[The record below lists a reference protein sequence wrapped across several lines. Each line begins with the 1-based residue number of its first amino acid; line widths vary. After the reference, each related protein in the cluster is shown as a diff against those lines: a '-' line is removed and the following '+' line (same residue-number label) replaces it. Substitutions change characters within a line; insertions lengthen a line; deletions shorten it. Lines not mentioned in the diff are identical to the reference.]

1 MREEYNDYDDA
12 RYDDEYGYEDQQA
25 VDNKAVRGYRIV
37 IIILAVILVALSVV
51 YFNMHRQQQNEYA
64 LLEED
69 RTKIK
74 GDLDS
79 LIVSFDDLKIQNDS
93 IASSLEEANK
103 IMEQLK
109 NERRLN
115 YAKIRQYQKEVGT
128 LRTVMQGYIRQIDSL
143 NTINKKLTKENISYK
158 KEISSAQ
165 LRAEMAEERAEE
177 LNNKVRV
184 GSVIRA
190 RSIGI
195 EMLNA
200 KKKPVSR
207 VKQAGALRVNFVL
220 GGNELAEPGQKT
232 VYLCITSPDGYVLS
246 SPDAA
251 SFTFETEQKI
261 YSAKRDL
268 DYQNDDLGASI
279 YYTGSGFTAGT
290 YHVELYCD
298 GRLIGQTDVALK

>member
-1 MREEYNDYDDA
+1 
-12 RYDDEYGYEDQQA
+12 
-25 VDNKAVRGYRIV
+25 
-37 IIILAVILVALSVV
+37 
-51 YFNMHRQQQNEYA
+51 
-64 LLEED
+64 
-69 RTKIK
+69 
-74 GDLDS
+74 
-79 LIVSFDDLKIQNDS
+79 
-93 IASSLEEANK
+93 
-103 IMEQLK
+103 MEQLK

-200 KKKPVSR
+200 KKKPVTR
-207 VKQAGALRVNFVL
+207 VKNAGALRVNFVL

-298 GRLIGQTDVALK
+298 GRLIGQTDVALR

>member
-290 YHVELYCD
+290 YHVELYCE

>member
-1 MREEYNDYDDA
+1 MREEYNEYDDT
-12 RYDDEYGYEDQQA
+12 RYDDEYGYEEQP

-51 YFNMHRQQQNEYA
+51 YFNMHREQQAEYA

-69 RTKIK
+69 RTKIQ

-93 IASSLEEANK
+93 IAANLEEANQL
-103 IMEQLK
+103 MEQLK

-115 YAKIRQYQKEVGT
+115 YAKIRAYEKEVGT

-143 NTINKKLTKENISYK
+143 NNINKKLTKENISFK
-158 KEISSAQ
+158 KEISSAK

-190 RSIGI
+190 RSISL
-195 EMLNA
+195 EALNA
-200 KKKPVSR
+200 KSKVVSR
-207 VKQAGALRVNFVL
+207 VKQAARLRVNFVL
-220 GGNELAEPGQKT
+220 AANELAEPGNK
-232 VYLCITSPDGYVLS
+232 VIYACVTSPEGYLLA
-246 SPDAA
+246 SPNAG
-251 SFTFETEQKI
+251 SFDFEGEQKLYSQQREMANEGNDLSGAI
-261 YSAKRDL
+261 YIDGK
-268 DYQNDDLGASI
+268 
-279 YYTGSGFTAGT
+279 GFTPGT
-290 YHVELYCD
+290 YHIELYTD
-298 GRLIGQTDVALK
+298 GRLIGESDVALR

>member
-232 VYLCITSPDGYVLS
+232 IYLCITSPDGYVLS

-290 YHVELYCD
+290 YHVELYCE